1 MKRKMNFRTLIAT
14 GLFVAALGSVNAVN
28 AQSRVVSKV
37 EEKPTINVKLLGGV
51 GENLIFEITTEQPGD
66 GKSQLRIRDEQG
78 NNVYSETVNTKTFTR
93 TVSISR
99 NDLSKIDFIY
109 AAGKSEAKK
118 TLEVVVEYTQSL
130 KINDVTKL

>member
-1 MKRKMNFRTLIAT
+1 MKHKMNFRTLIAT
-14 GLFVAALGSVNAVN
+14 GLFVAALGSFSSAN
-28 AQSRVVSKV
+28 AQARVVNKI

-51 GENLIFEITTEQPGD
+51 GENLIFEISTEQPGE

-99 NDLSKIDFIY
+99 NDLSKIDFVY
-109 AAGKSEAKK
+109 VAGKAEAKK
-118 TLEVVVEYTQSL
+118 SLEIVVQYKESLEV
-130 KINDVTKL
+130 KDVTKL

>member
-1 MKRKMNFRTLIAT
+1 MKQKMNLRTLIAT
-14 GLFVAALGSVNAVN
+14 GLFVAALGSVNSAN
-28 AQSRVVSKV
+28 AQSRVVNKV

-51 GENLIFEITTEQPGD
+51 GENLIFEISTEQPGD

-78 NNVYSETVNTKTFTR
+78 NNVYSESVNTKTFTR

-99 NDLSKIDFIY
+99 NDLSKLDFIY
-109 AAGKSEAKK
+109 SAGKAEAKK
-118 TLEVVVEYTQSL
+118 TLEIVVEYKESL

>member
-1 MKRKMNFRTLIAT
+1 MKHKMNLRTLIAT
-14 GLFVAALGSVNAVN
+14 GLFIAALGSVNSVN
-28 AQSRVVSKV
+28 AQARVVNKV

-51 GENLIFEITTEQPGD
+51 GENLIFEISTEQPGD

-99 NDLSKIDFIY
+99 NDLSKLDFVY
-109 AAGKSEAKK
+109 SVGKAEAKK
-118 TLEVVVEYTQSL
+118 TLEVVVEYKESL
-130 KINDVTKL
+130 KINDVTRL